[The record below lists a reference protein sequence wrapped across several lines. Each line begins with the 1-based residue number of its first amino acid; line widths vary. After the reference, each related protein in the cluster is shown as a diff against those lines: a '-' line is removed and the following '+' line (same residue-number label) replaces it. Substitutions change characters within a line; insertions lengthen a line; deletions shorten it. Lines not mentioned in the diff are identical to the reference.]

1 MGGES
6 LDVGK
11 RASQCVRQ
19 TVRGAL
25 LLVVD
30 PCDGNRGMGKGIFNL
45 GGRRR
50 SLPAFKTCVFLH
62 RMKVLQLVPDF
73 WVSGQIV
80 VLRSNSCV
88 NMHSTLGGNG

>member
-11 RASQCVRQ
+11 LASQCVRQ

-30 PCDGNRGMGKGIFNL
+30 PCDGIRGMGKGIFNL
-45 GGRRR
+45 GGRR

-62 RMKVLQLVPDF
+62 WVKVLQLVPEF
-73 WVSGQIV
+73 WVSGPIV
-80 VLRSNSCV
+80 VLTCPLF
-88 NMHSTLGGNG
+88 LG